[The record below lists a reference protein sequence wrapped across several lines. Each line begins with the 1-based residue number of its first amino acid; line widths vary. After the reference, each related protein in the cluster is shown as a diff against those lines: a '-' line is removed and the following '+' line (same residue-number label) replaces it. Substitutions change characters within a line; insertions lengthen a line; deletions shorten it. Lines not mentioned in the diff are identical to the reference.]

1 MCERSPIIA
10 VLLIMLAAVVGCQQ
24 TSPTDA
30 PVVPPAKPPI
40 VQPVAGPVA
49 GPAAP
54 AIVGPPLREQ
64 WSAIKMKGQKIG
76 WSHLVVRKV
85 KENGQ
90 ELLHTEN
97 ISELT
102 IRREKDSLVQKLK
115 LQTWETLSGEIVRF
129 ESRMSSGAGEITAEG
144 QTGNGGLIV
153 TTNTHGK
160 VVKNFIV
167 LPEKCGGFFAADES
181 LLKKPLVAGEKRKVQ
196 AMVPIFSQPGET
208 QLTAGEEEEVSIDGL
223 KQKLLKV
230 TREEKIAGQ
239 AVTTLNWV
247 NDKGEILRA
256 FDPTFQQEQF
266 VTSRA
271 IAQAREDI
279 GKIDLLA
286 ETTAK
291 LKGELPKERPLQH
304 AVYSLRLKEAAGPKQ
319 IIADQFASD
328 EFQQFEAKDDVSGK
342 LTIALLDPSKPV
354 DEKLRGEKPV
364 AEDSAANSLIQSD
377 DREVI
382 RLATSIA
389 PAETD
394 PWKIAIALE
403 QGVRRH
409 IDKRGYAQAFAT
421 AAEVVRSH
429 EGDCTEHA
437 VLLAAV
443 CRARRIP
450 ARVVLGLV
458 YYPPQQGFAYHMWN
472 EVWTGERWMP
482 LDATVAQGVVGADH
496 IKLRHAN
503 LHGESAYAVMLPL
516 LAVVGRL
523 ELEVVSAK

>member
-1 MCERSPIIA
+1 MRRKLLNIA
-10 VLLIMLAAVVGCQQ
+10 GLLLVLAAVVGCQN
-24 TSPTDA
+24 SPQSEL
-30 PVVPPAKPPI
+30 PAATTARQPA

-49 GPAAP
+49 GPVAPVIAGP
-54 AIVGPPLREQ
+54 AIRDE
-64 WSAIKMKGQKIG
+64 WSAIKMKDRKIG

-90 ELLHTEN
+90 ELLHSEN
-97 ISELT
+97 ISELA
-102 IRREKDSLVQKLK
+102 IRREKDSLLQRLQ
-115 LQTWETLSGEIVRF
+115 LQTWETLAGQVVRF
-129 ESRMSSGAGEITAEG
+129 ESRMSSGTGEITAEG
-144 QTGNGGLIV
+144 QTANGGLIV

-160 VVKNFIV
+160 TVKNFTA
-167 LPEKCGGFFAADES
+167 LPENCGGFFAAEQS
-181 LLKKPLVAGEKRKVQ
+181 LLKKPLVAGEKRVVHGI
-196 AMVPIFSQPGET
+196 VPIFSQPGEA
-208 QLTAGEEEEVSIDGL
+208 QLTAGDEEEVSIDGL

-230 TREEKIAGQ
+230 TSEVKIAGQ
-239 AVTTLNWV
+239 AVTTFNWA
-247 NDKGEILRA
+247 NDKGEILRS
-256 FDPTFQQEQF
+256 FDPTFQQETF
-266 VTSRA
+266 LTSRE
-271 IAQAREDI
+271 IAQSREDV

-291 LKGELPKERPLQH
+291 LKGELPAVRPLQQ
-304 AVYSLRLKEAAGPKQ
+304 AVYSLRLKESAGPKQ
-319 IIADQFASD
+319 NIADQFATD
-328 EFQQFEAKDDVSGK
+328 EFQQFAAKDDASGE
-342 LTIALLDPSKPV
+342 LTIALLDRSKPV
-354 DEKLRGEKPV
+354 DEKLRGQKPG

-389 PAETD
+389 PEETD
-394 PWKIAIALE
+394 PWKVAVALE
-403 QGVRRH
+403 QGVRQH
-409 IDKRGYAQAFAT
+409 INKRGYAQAFAT

-472 EVWTGERWMP
+472 EVWIGARWVP
-482 LDATVAQGVVGADH
+482 LDATVAQGAVGADH
-496 IKLRHAN
+496 IKLRHSN